1 MIWIQFAVLGLGSG
15 AAYVLLAQGVVLI
28 YRGSGVVN
36 FAHGAIAMVGAYLF
50 AEEFRARDGWGT
62 LPALIAALLCAAAI
76 GALIHLLVMRPLR
89 TAAPLTRVIA
99 TLGVLI
105 VLNAAATLRY
115 GSQLVTVGNLLPQGV
130 LNAKGSLT
138 VPEDRI
144 WLLGIAIA
152 VTAALWAVGR
162 FTRFGLAT
170 SAAAE
175 NQRAAS
181 SLGWSPDL
189 LATINWALGAV
200 LAAFAGIVVSAYAGL
215 QVSTLTLIVI
225 GALAAAVFGG
235 FSSYPLV
242 LLGGLGIGVI
252 RSEIVGVVNPR
263 YWNQQGLED
272 VVPFL
277 IIAVVL
283 VIRGRALPLRGTV
296 IDRMPRLGSGRI
308 RPLTLVPAAVLAA
321 LLILSVFSQNTN
333 TTLTISLAA
342 ATMLLSAV
350 VLTGYTG
357 QLSLA
362 QCAIGGMGAWSAAE
376 LVAERHWPF
385 LAALVLGTAGAAV
398 AGVVFALP
406 ALRTRGVNLAV
417 ITLGMGLALQSV
429 LFGNSSYTG
438 GATGF
443 AVGPLR
449 VLGFD
454 IDPALNPS
462 HYTVFALAVFVLA
475 ALVVCN
481 VRRGRAGRRLIAVR
495 TNERAATSLG
505 ISVVGAKLYGF
516 VLSAAI
522 AGAAGIV
529 LAFQNPF
536 VSLANGFDPLSSI
549 SAVALAV
556 VGGVGH
562 VVGPLFGSTLQDG
575 GVGTLVSNLFSGI
588 DDWIPLIGGCVLI
601 ILLITHPD
609 GIASVAAKNLRPL
622 LRGPDALRR
631 RFSVSFRPSA
641 AGAAAS
647 AGSAEPVRARPAV
660 LQVRGL
666 TVRFGG
672 VRALNDVDLTVNP
685 GEVVG
690 LMGPNGAGKTT
701 FIDAVTG
708 FVRPSAGTVVL
719 DGRALDGTPAH
730 RRVRAG
736 LSRSF
741 QSLELFDDVSV
752 RDNLRAACDPRD
764 LRSYLTNLLWSR
776 ERALPARVM
785 AAVEEF
791 ELADFLDSTP
801 DALPYGKRRLV
812 AIVRAIATG
821 PSVLML
827 DEPGAG
833 LDEHET
839 AELGHVVRRLADD
852 WGIGVLLIEHDVRML
867 MDTSDRIVVLDFG
880 RTIAEG
886 TPEQIRGN
894 NLVRVAYLGD
904 PDPDPDPDSDS
915 ETETERESAAT

>member
-1 MIWIQFAVLGLGSG
+1 MNWIQFAVLGLGSG
-15 AAYVLLAQGVVLI
+15 AAYALLAQGIVLI

-36 FAHGAIAMVGAYLF
+36 FAHGAMAMVGAYLY

-62 LPALIAALLCAAAI
+62 APALIAALAGAAAI

-89 TAAPLTRVIA
+89 RAAPLTRVIA

-130 LNAKGSLT
+130 LDAKGTVT
-138 VPEDRI
+138 VPEDRL
-144 WLLGIAIA
+144 WLLGIALA
-152 VTAALWAVGR
+152 VTAALWGVGR

-189 LATINWALGAV
+189 LATVNWAVGGA

-215 QVSTLTLIVI
+215 QVTTLTLIVI
-225 GALAAAVFGG
+225 VALAAAVFGG

-242 LLGGLGIGVI
+242 LLGGLGVGVI
-252 RSEIVGVVNPR
+252 RSEIVGVVNAR

-272 VVPFL
+272 AVPFL

-283 VIRGRALPLRGTV
+283 VIRGRGLPLRGTV

-308 RPLTLVPAAVLAA
+308 RPLPLVSAAAVAGF
-321 LLILSVFSQNTN
+321 LILAVFSQRVD
-333 TTLTISLAA
+333 TTLTVSLVT
-342 ATMLLSAV
+342 ATMLLSVV

-362 QCAIGGMGAWSAAE
+362 QCAIGGMGAWFAAE
-376 LVAERHWPF
+376 LVAERGWPF
-385 LAALVLGTAGAAV
+385 LAALLVGTAGAAL

-417 ITLGMGLALQSV
+417 ITLGMGLALQSI

-438 GATGF
+438 GDTGF
-443 AVGPLR
+443 AAGPLKI
-449 VLGFD
+449 LGFD
-454 IDPALNPS
+454 IDPALNPA
-462 HYTVFALAVFVLA
+462 HYTLFALAVFVVA
-475 ALVVCN
+475 ALVTCN

-529 LAFQNPF
+529 LAFENPF
-536 VSLANGFDPLSSI
+536 VSLASGFDPLSSI

-562 VVGPLFGSTLQDG
+562 AVGPLFGSTLQDG
-575 GVGTLVSNLFSGI
+575 GVGTLISDLFSGI
-588 DDWIPLIGGCVLI
+588 DAWIPLIGGCALI
-601 ILLITHPD
+601 VLLITHPD
-609 GIASVAAKNLRPL
+609 GIASVAAQNLKPL
-622 LRGPDALRR
+622 TRALALRGRSARTR
-631 RFSVSFRPSA
+631 AQPSTH
-641 AGAAAS
+641 S
-647 AGSAEPVRARPAV
+647 APSTQRVRARPTT
-660 LQVRGL
+660 LEVRGL

-672 VRALNDVDLTVNP
+672 VTALNDVDLTVNS

-708 FVRPSAGTVVL
+708 FVSPAAGSVVL
-719 DGRALDGTPAH
+719 DGRGLDGRAAH

-764 LRSYLTNLLWSR
+764 LRSYVTNLFWAR
-776 ERALPARVM
+776 EKALPARVM

-791 ELADFLDSTP
+791 ELTDCLDSTP

-812 AIVRAIATG
+812 AIVRAIATD
-821 PSVLML
+821 PSVILL

-833 LDEHET
+833 LDESET
-839 AELGHVVRRLADD
+839 AELGRVVRRLAAD

-867 MDTSDRIVVLDFG
+867 MDTSDRIAVLDFG
-880 RTIAEG
+880 RKIAEG
-886 TPEQIRGN
+886 TPEQIRAN
-894 NLVRVAYLGD
+894 DLVRAAYLGD
-904 PDPDPDPDSDS
+904 ADPDAAPES
-915 ETETERESAAT
+915 EFAAT